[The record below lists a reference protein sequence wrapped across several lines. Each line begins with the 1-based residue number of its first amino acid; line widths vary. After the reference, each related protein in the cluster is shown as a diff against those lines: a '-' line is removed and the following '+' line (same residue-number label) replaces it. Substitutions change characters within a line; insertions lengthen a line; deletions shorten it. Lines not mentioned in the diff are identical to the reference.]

1 MNDKKYT
8 TVIEG
13 NKVEILKKYRT
24 RTQYEYFLTI
34 YMGNSDIESILIY
47 NHLHL
52 TKKSAIKEANKAITS
67 SKKPRI
73 ERVVF

>member
-24 RTQYEYFLTI
+24 RTQYEYYLTI
-34 YMGNSDIESILIY
+34 YMGESDIESILIY
-47 NHLHL
+47 DPLHL
-52 TKKSAIKEANKAITS
+52 TKKSAIKEAYKAITS

-73 ERVVF
+73 ERIVY